1 MSIDIGAETEFLV
14 LSVQDLVLALD
25 EFLQS
30 LPLLDLLG
38 SRGTV
43 ATLVR
48 ILPGAQLQPQGG
60 AVQFQDPAEAVD
72 EVAAIA
78 IRQGVGLLAV
88 DDDDGGIAS
97 TLVGIAQLVRRPL
110 TRGG

>member
-1 MSIDIGAETEFLV
+1 MQGS
-14 LSVQDLVLALD
+14 VLALD

-38 SRGTV
+38 GRGLL
-43 ATLVR
+43 APLVG
-48 ILPGAQLQPQGG
+48 ILPGAQFQPQGG
-60 AVQFQDPAEAVD
+60 AVQFQDLAEAVD
-72 EVAAIA
+72 EVAAVA